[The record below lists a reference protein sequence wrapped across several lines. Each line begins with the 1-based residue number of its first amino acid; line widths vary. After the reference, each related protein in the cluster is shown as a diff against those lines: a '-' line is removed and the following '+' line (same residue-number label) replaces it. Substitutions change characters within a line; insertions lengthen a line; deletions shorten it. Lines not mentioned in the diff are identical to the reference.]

1 MPPAGTVTY
10 RFPDDTKSLSSKD
23 FSDPL
28 TSIARRRGTNFSID
42 VSFNVFSL
50 TIRRMWDSNPRMT
63 SLPSDGF
70 QDRSLKPDL
79 GNPPQNQSISV
90 FSLGRWFSQIP
101 IQSVTFSFST
111 ESVDCNEIVV
121 SYTIVLYSGYF
132 SRSPSTPTR
141 KSCRFGHKS
150 VH

>member
-10 RFPDDTKSLSSKD
+10 KFPDDTKSLRSKN
-23 FSDPL
+23 FSNPL
-28 TSIARRRGTNFSID
+28 SSIARRCGTNFSID

-79 GNPPQNQSISV
+79 GNPPKSIIIS
-90 FSLGRWFSQIP
+90 I
-101 IQSVTFSFST
+101 
-111 ESVDCNEIVV
+111 
-121 SYTIVLYSGYF
+121 
-132 SRSPSTPTR
+132 
-141 KSCRFGHKS
+141 
-150 VH
+150 